1 MDFSPSP
8 DSDTSGY
15 YRNRSRRDER
25 DRGNR
30 GRSKERYRNNSRYSR
45 SRSRSYSK
53 ERYSHPRQRSDE
65 REPYRDVNDH
75 DQGYDDGGWE
85 RDRYRGRSRERDRDR
100 RSRDRDRYRDRRD
113 RDKGRRGGYSP
124 SSMDEGDNFDS
135 ENEYFYQ
142 QKPHNNIIIRGLAPQ
157 VTEADINSDLIQ
169 CGLQALHVRLIR
181 KKKTGESRGFAFVE
195 FRTEEEATRWICY
208 KQGVLVFN
216 GQHAVMQYTFSL
228 PSKSQT
234 DWYCA
239 KCYAFNF
246 KRRENCFKCHAS
258 REDSEIGGDGSDE
271 MSNILTKKIML
282 RNLDVLT
289 NEESVLC
296 VMQKV
301 LSTELVAKLAKVVIC
316 RDPLTSISRGMC
328 YLHFDNLVDS
338 MNTHNALKALEPP
351 LRIDNREVII
361 SYCMDTENRN
371 LVKPHQAGD
380 QQGNRDGNRY
390 GGHGQQHQGGPQGAH
405 GHNGGR
411 QGGGNFH
418 GPGGAGGNHHGGGGY
433 PRGGDGASNFD
444 RGNYGHG
451 GGGGG
456 HNSHGMNKNP
466 GGGNSGGR
474 NNYQDCGGAPPS
486 APTIGP
492 MPMGATDASSTNG
505 GSGGGGVGGGLPDNY
520 TLADV
525 PRLAEYSASM
535 YASNAAEHEHYLQY
549 YTDYYTNE
557 LARSQRP
564 GGRAGPVAATASSGM
579 GETANSGA
587 AVAQSAIAR
596 KQAGPGG
603 KGERGDAYG
612 PHGANSSVGS
622 SASVQA
628 GPQLPVPNGLDG
640 RKYPTPDASLYQ
652 YDETSGFYYDPTT
665 GLYYDASSQ
674 YYYNSETS
682 SYLYWDPD
690 GQTYVAAPSSAGKE
704 APASSSIPAAT
715 VSQES
720 SAQQQQQHSSVA
732 AGAGDATERTEKQ
745 AKTKDQQPPQDKV
758 KVAKKIVKDM
768 EKWAKQL
775 NQKKDYSVIQPPA
788 RVEEATLFSSLG
800 PTSKPLVDP
809 LGVGAGVGGGSG
821 GGGGGGAGPGGL
833 MGSGG
838 YADVGFSLLEKKERV
853 PITVTASTGTGVT
866 SSASSYLGGASGK
879 AASLSAGGYGAG
891 SDSDNDGYDE
901 RDLVDF
907 ERLTCLLCKRAFQ
920 SQEILV
926 KHLKMS
932 SLHKENL
939 QKLNMGSRGG
949 GGGGGGGGSSDGGSG
964 GPLSSLQQ
972 YRDRAKER
980 RAKYGEGEAPPVNRN
995 KERFQREIEKQ
1006 SQATFSQGTS
1016 AAVPIGQNNIGNK
1029 LLQKMGWSEGQ
1040 GLGRTN
1046 QGRVNIIEAEA
1057 RVANVGLG
1065 IKANAAAQYGRTT
1078 DDYKT
1083 YIKKMMKTRY
1093 EQVDVN
1099 N

>member
-15 YRNRSRRDER
+15 YRNRCRRDER

-45 SRSRSYSK
+45 SRSRSYSR
-53 ERYSHPRQRSDE
+53 ERYSHPRQRSNE
-65 REPYRDVNDH
+65 RDSYRDVNNEH
-75 DQGYDDGGWE
+75 EGAGGGGGGGGGGYDDGGWDS

-100 RSRDRDRYRDRRD
+100 RSRERDRYRDRRD
-113 RDKGRRGGYSP
+113 RDKGGGRRGGYSP
-124 SSMDEGDNFDS
+124 SSMDDGDNFDS
-135 ENEYFYQ
+135 ENEFGYQ
-142 QKPHNNIIIRGLAPQ
+142 QKPNNNIIIRGLAPQ

-181 KKKTGESRGFAFVE
+181 KRKTGESRGFAFVE

-216 GQHAVMQYTFSL
+216 GHHAVMQYTFSM
-228 PSKSQT
+228 PSKFQT

-289 NEESVLC
+289 NEESVLGE
-296 VMQKV
+296 MQKK
-301 LSTELVAKLAKVVIC
+301 LPAELVPKIGKVVIC

-328 YLHFDNLVDS
+328 YLHFENLVDS
-338 MNTHNALKALEPP
+338 MNTHNALKELDPP
-351 LRIDNREVII
+351 LRIDNREVIV

-371 LVKPHQAGD
+371 LMKPQHHQQHQQQQSHQAGGGREGHR
-380 QQGNRDGNRY
+380 QGNGNMNQ
-390 GGHGQQHQGGPQGAH
+390 GHGAGSGGNGGNAGNYQG
-405 GHNGGR
+405 NGGR
-411 QGGGNFH
+411 DNFDRNSY
-418 GPGGAGGNHHGGGGY
+418 GNHH
-433 PRGGDGASNFD
+433 
-444 RGNYGHG
+444 H
-451 GGGGG
+451 
-456 HNSHGMNKNP
+456 SHGMHKN
-466 GGGNSGGR
+466 
-474 NNYQDCGGAPPS
+474 
-486 APTIGP
+486 
-492 MPMGATDASSTNG
+492 
-505 GSGGGGVGGGLPDNY
+505 SGGGGRGGNYQDITAPPPAAGSSSTNSSSTGAGGVLPDNY
-520 TLADV
+520 SLADV

-535 YASNAAEHEHYLQY
+535 YASNAAEHEHYLRY
-549 YTDYYTNE
+549 YTEYYTNQ
-557 LARSQRP
+557 LTSGTGGQAAGGHAAGGGARSR
-564 GGRAGPVAATASSGM
+564 GGASGL

-596 KQAGPGG
+596 KQQAGGG
-603 KGERGDAYG
+603 GGSGSGKTEKADVYG
-612 PHGANSSVGS
+612 PVMGPSTAP
-622 SASVQA
+622 VQS

-640 RKYPTPDASLYQ
+640 RKYPTPDTSLYQ

-665 GLYYDASSQ
+665 GLYYDANSQ
-674 YYYNSETS
+674 YYYNNETS

-690 GQTYVAAPSSAGKE
+690 NQTYVAAPASTTATASAA
-704 APASSSIPAAT
+704 APSQIPEGTAP
-715 VSQES
+715 VN
-720 SAQQQQQHSSVA
+720 HPP
-732 AGAGDATERTEKQ
+732 DNATEKAEKPKSKEQ
-745 AKTKDQQPPQDKV
+745 APPQDKV

-775 NQKKDYSVIQPPA
+775 NQKKDYSVLQPPA
-788 RVEEATLFSSLG
+788 RVEEATLYSSLG
-800 PTSKPLVDP
+800 PSKPLPEP
-809 LGVGAGVGGGSG
+809 LTTVSASAAYGSGGAG
-821 GGGGGGAGPGGL
+821 GGGG
-833 MGSGG
+833 GG
-838 YADVGFSLLEKKERV
+838 YADVGFSLLEKKERAGASM
-853 PITVTASTGTGVT
+853 VTGGSGSGAG
-866 SSASSYLGGASGK
+866 SSYAAAGTSGK
-879 AASLSAGGYGAG
+879 SQVASAA
-891 SDSDNDGYDE
+891 SDSDNEYADDGPAD

-920 SQEILV
+920 SQEILT

-939 QKLNMGSRGG
+939 AKLNASFRASGG
-949 GGGGGGGGSSDGGSG
+949 GQGARGGGGSSDGGSG
-964 GPLSSLQQ
+964 GPYNGLQ

-980 RAKYGEGEAPPVNRN
+980 RAKYGEDEAPPVNRS

-1006 SQATFSQGTS
+1006 THTQSSYPQGTAS
-1016 AAVPIGQNNIGNK
+1016 AVPIGQNNIGNK

-1040 GLGRTN
+1040 GLGRAN
-1046 QGRVNIIEAEA
+1046 QGRTNIIEAEQ

-1083 YIKKMMKTRY
+1083 YIKKMMKSRY
-1093 EQVDVN
+1093 EQVDVKD
-1099 N
+1099 

>member
-15 YRNRSRRDER
+15 YRNRCRRDER

-30 GRSKERYRNNSRYSR
+30 GRSKERYRNAGRYSR

-53 ERYSHPRQRSDE
+53 ERYSYPRQRSNE
-65 REPYRDVNDH
+65 REAYRDVNE
-75 DQGYDDGGWE
+75 QQVYDDGGWDSRE
-85 RDRYRGRSRERDRDR
+85 RYRGRSRERDRDR
-100 RSRDRDRYRDRRD
+100 RSRERDRYRDRRD
-113 RDKGRRGGYSP
+113 RDRSGGRRGGYSP
-124 SSMDEGDNFDS
+124 SSMDDGENFDS
-135 ENEYFYQ
+135 ENEFFYQ
-142 QKPHNNIIIRGLAPQ
+142 QKPNNNIIIRGLAPQ

-181 KKKTGESRGFAFVE
+181 KRKTGESRGFAFVE

-208 KQGVLVFN
+208 KQVPKGVLVFN
-216 GQHAVMQYTFSL
+216 GQHAIMQYTFSM
-228 PSKSQT
+228 PSKFQT

-289 NEESVLC
+289 NEESVLS
-296 VMQKV
+296 VMQKK
-301 LSTELVAKLAKVVIC
+301 LPSELVPKIGKVVIC

-338 MNTHNALKALEPP
+338 MNTHNALKELDPP
-351 LRIDNREVII
+351 LRIDNREVIV

-371 LVKPHQAGD
+371 LMKP
-380 QQGNRDGNRY
+380 QQQQQQQS
-390 GGHGQQHQGGPQGAH
+390 HHQHQGREGNRQGAGNQNH
-405 GHNGGR
+405 GDGRNGNVGEGNGNF
-411 QGGGNFH
+411 QGGNSSGYR
-418 GPGGAGGNHHGGGGY
+418 GEGAN
-433 PRGGDGASNFD
+433 NFD
-444 RGNYGHG
+444 RNSNYGHS
-451 GGGGG
+451 
-456 HNSHGMNKNP
+456 HNSHGMNKH
-466 GGGNSGGR
+466 
-474 NNYQDCGGAPPS
+474 
-486 APTIGP
+486 
-492 MPMGATDASSTNG
+492 
-505 GSGGGGVGGGLPDNY
+505 SGGGGRGGYKDITAPTPNGGSSAINSSSGSAMTGIPENY
-520 TLADV
+520 TIADV

-549 YTDYYTNE
+549 YTEYYTNQ
-557 LARSQRP
+557 LSSMGAGQA
-564 GGRAGPVAATASSGM
+564 AGPRGSG
-579 GETANSGA
+579 ETTANSGA

-596 KQAGPGG
+596 KQQSGPGNNTRTE
-603 KGERGDAYG
+603 KSDAYG
-612 PHGANSSVGS
+612 STA
-622 SASVQA
+622 AVQS
-628 GPQLPVPNGLDG
+628 GPQLPVPNGTDG
-640 RKYPTPDASLYQ
+640 RKYPTPDTSQYQ
-652 YDETSGFYYDPTT
+652 YDETSGFYYDPAT
-665 GLYYDASSQ
+665 GLYYDANSQ

-690 GQTYVAAPSSAGKE
+690 NQTYIA
-704 APASSSIPAAT
+704 APASTSAAGST
-715 VSQES
+715 ATTTGTSASVSVSENTTTTT
-720 SAQQQQQHSSVA
+720 QQHPTLAESA
-732 AGAGDATERTEKQ
+732 ERLEKS
-745 AKTKDQQPPQDKV
+745 KTKEQSQPQDKV

-788 RVEEATLFSSLG
+788 RIEEATLFSSLG
-800 PTSKPLVDP
+800 PSKPLPEP
-809 LGVGAGVGGGSG
+809 LVGLGN
-821 GGGGGGAGPGGL
+821 
-833 MGSGG
+833 GG
-838 YADVGFSLLEKKERV
+838 YADVGFSLLEKKERAGV
-853 PITVTASTGTGVT
+853 SAASMVGGSSAATSTYPAGSSNVVKSVT
-866 SSASSYLGGASGK
+866 SATSA
-879 AASLSAGGYGAG
+879 YGG
-891 SDSDNDGYDE
+891 SDSDNDFGDGGEGSGPAE

-920 SQEILV
+920 SQEILM
-926 KHLKMS
+926 KHVKMS

-939 QKLNMGSRGG
+939 QKLNANFRAAGGSRG

-964 GPLSSLQQ
+964 GPYSGLQ

-980 RAKYGEGEAPPVNRN
+980 RAKYGEDEAPPVNRS

-1006 SQATFSQGTS
+1006 TQSQSAYPQGTAS
-1016 AAVPIGQNNIGNK
+1016 AVPIGQNNIGNK

-1065 IKANAAAQYGRTT
+1065 IKTSAAAQFGRTT

-1083 YIKKMMKTRY
+1083 YIKKMMKSRY
-1093 EQVDVN
+1093 EQVDVKD
-1099 N
+1099 